1 LTGYVQMWAYLV
13 GSGNQAV
20 GDHLAEFN
28 YALWTGTALTV
39 MPLLALSAGL
49 SFHWNAL
56 GYIGIL
62 ASFNCSPVVQN
73 HSVFQIL
80 VHSMF
85 HFVIVLGT
93 MYALEAVTRNSFL
106 VNIKNVGLIRKE
118 RESTKEAQRMSASFS
133 RTVSTIAHDMK
144 TPLAAIKIGVDL
156 TITLTAQTRSA
167 LINKGDFR
175 EHKPFGEVK
184 VILESMHGATQ
195 IALTCLEGL
204 SASAALLDRGD
215 KVLEPKLSTVSI
227 PEVVKSALGACKLWS
242 TSNVRLTSSVQDGL
256 TDCSSSETM
265 LVRNL
270 LNLVTNAIKHTA
282 EGCVEVYA
290 GFKVF
295 VDQPG
300 DMFVEFRV
308 SDTGTGVCNDYLGP
322 SKHDQVWLPFESGAK
337 STGLGL
343 FVVKRQCEAL
353 GGRCGWL
360 ANEPHGSVFWFA
372 VPFVTAL
379 VCEPENGISSSCAK
393 GYSSGSSGLTPQS
406 VPPLSGDSR
415 TVLIIDDMQAQL
427 VILKLQF
434 KSMGFEKVK
443 TAAGGVAGLLMLQ
456 QEKFSVVFCDYN
468 MPGMNGN
475 ELVYKFREWERVHR
489 VGEPLQAI
497 YGLTG
502 ENTPDVVDSCK
513 TAGMQDVFSKP
524 LETSKALKVLNL

>member
-1 LTGYVQMWAYLV
+1 MWAYLV

-242 TSNVRLTSSVQDGL
+242 TSNVRLTSSG
-256 TDCSSSETM
+256 TITM
-265 LVRNL
+265 
-270 LNLVTNAIKHTA
+270 TT
-282 EGCVEVYA
+282 A
-290 GFKVF
+290 GFIF
-295 VDQPG
+295 
-300 DMFVEFRV
+300 
-308 SDTGTGVCNDYLGP
+308 N
-322 SKHDQVWLPFESGAK
+322 
-337 STGLGL
+337 
-343 FVVKRQCEAL
+343 
-353 GGRCGWL
+353 
-360 ANEPHGSVFWFA
+360 
-372 VPFVTAL
+372 
-379 VCEPENGISSSCAK
+379 
-393 GYSSGSSGLTPQS
+393 
-406 VPPLSGDSR
+406 
-415 TVLIIDDMQAQL
+415 
-427 VILKLQF
+427 
-434 KSMGFEKVK
+434 
-443 TAAGGVAGLLMLQ
+443 
-456 QEKFSVVFCDYN
+456 VVFCSA
-468 MPGMNGN
+468 
-475 ELVYKFREWERVHR
+475 RRAHR
-489 VGEPLQAI
+489 L
-497 YGLTG
+497 
-502 ENTPDVVDSCK
+502 
-513 TAGMQDVFSKP
+513 
-524 LETSKALKVLNL
+524 